1 MPGINLI
8 LNISQFKWNWN
19 SFSLIFLIL
28 RIVWFV
34 STYFSLGQ
42 LNRAHPQINL
52 NNVIQRQRH
61 MQTQKQTERLHSS
74 HFTISALSQVQKC
87 KTHQFT
93 KVVGLKLGFWKMEQI
108 KLTCLDGQIFRETQL
123 EFLFTLDKS
132 VSKLLYHLFKFCIL
146 KVWQRWGF
154 LRRSDR
160 TFASPWYR
168 EVSPRITLFPL
179 CLILTSLFK

>member
-19 SFSLIFLIL
+19 SISLIFLLL

-34 STYFSLGQ
+34 STYVSLSQ

-93 KVVGLKLGFWKMEQI
+93 KVVGLKLGFWRWNKSSSLVWMAKYLQ
-108 KLTCLDGQIFRETQL
+108 KHSWNFYLPLTN
-123 EFLFTLDKS
+123 
-132 VSKLLYHLFKFCIL
+132 
-146 KVWQRWGF
+146 
-154 LRRSDR
+154 
-160 TFASPWYR
+160 
-168 EVSPRITLFPL
+168 
-179 CLILTSLFK
+179 